1 MSLISPK
8 ALRALLQSGTTPAV
22 RVVDATWFLPNSPFA
37 STTGASA
44 RESFAVERIDGA
56 VFVDVDQISDATF
69 SSAGHNLPTPST
81 FSAAM
86 SEMGI
91 AKDTRVVVYDQHGI
105 FSAPRFWYT
114 LRAYGIEARVLNGGL
129 PGWKSASLP
138 TVGADAPLAEFSAAV
153 IEWRMVDG
161 VQLSLDDMR
170 ALQASPGDARVL
182 DARPAGRFYGEAP
195 EPREGLRG
203 GHMPHSQSLPFIDL
217 LTRSETTGVLEMRS
231 DDELREIVTAAG
243 VDLASGGSIVSS
255 CGSGMT
261 AAVLT
266 LALQRVGVE
275 KSAIY
280 DGSWSEWGA
289 QADTPIVKRGA
300 DGEDVVVP

>member
-8 ALRALLQSGTTPAV
+8 ALRALLQSGTPAV

-91 AKDTRVVVYDQHGI
+91 AKDTRVVVYDQQGI

-114 LRAYGIEARVLNGGL
+114 LRAYGIDAAVLNGGL

>member
-1 MSLISPK
+1 
-8 ALRALLQSGTTPAV
+8 
-22 RVVDATWFLPNSPFA
+22 
-37 STTGASA
+37 
-44 RESFAVERIDGA
+44 
-56 VFVDVDQISDATF
+56 
-69 SSAGHNLPTPST
+69 
-81 FSAAM
+81 
-86 SEMGI
+86 
-91 AKDTRVVVYDQHGI
+91 
-105 FSAPRFWYT
+105 
-114 LRAYGIEARVLNGGL
+114 
-129 PGWKSASLP
+129 
-138 TVGADAPLAEFSAAV
+138 
-153 IEWRMVDG
+153 
-161 VQLSLDDMR
+161 
-170 ALQASPGDARVL
+170 
-182 DARPAGRFYGEAP
+182 
-195 EPREGLRG
+195 
-203 GHMPHSQSLPFIDL
+203 MPHSQSLPFIDL